1 MNPIATA
8 KPGKSPSTRARI
20 AGLFY
25 VLSVASGIS
34 AEAFVHGK
42 LLYAAGL
49 IPVLCFGTVTVVLY
63 GILKPINRTV
73 AMTAASSNLM
83 GLALEALHWHLGHV
97 NAALVFH
104 GTYCV
109 LTGYLVF
116 RSSFLPRI
124 LGAFMAFGG
133 LCWLLPLS
141 PPLDHLLHPYN
152 VALGFIGEGSLM
164 LWLLVMG
171 VNVQKWQL
179 KTRLDPLSS

>member
-1 MNPIATA
+1 M
-8 KPGKSPSTRARI
+8 
-20 AGLFY
+20 
-25 VLSVASGIS
+25 LSVASGIS
-34 AEAFVHGK
+34 AETFVHGK

-49 IPVLCFGTVTVVLY
+49 IPVLCFSTVTVLLY
-63 GILKPINRTV
+63 GILKPVNRTV
-73 AMTAASSNLM
+73 ALIAASSNLV

-124 LGAFMAFGG
+124 MGALTALGG
-133 LCWLLPLS
+133 LAWLVSLS
-141 PPLDHLLHPYN
+141 PSLVHLLHPYD

-171 VNVQKWQL
+171 VNVQKWQEKASL
-179 KTRLDPLSS
+179 AKLRR

>member
-1 MNPIATA
+1 MNRAVTT
-8 KPGKSPSTRARI
+8 KPGKSASSRART

-25 VLSVASGIS
+25 LLSVVSGVS

-49 IPVLCFGTVTVVLY
+49 IPVLCFSTVTLFLY
-63 GILKPINRTV
+63 GFLKPVNRTV
-73 AMTAASSNLM
+73 ALLAAASNLV
-83 GLALEALHWHLGHV
+83 GLAFEALEWHPAHV
-97 NAALVFH
+97 NAALIFH
-104 GTYCV
+104 GIYCV

-124 LGAFMAFGG
+124 MGTLMAFGG

-141 PPLDHLLHPYN
+141 PPLDHLLHPYD

-171 VNVQKWQL
+171 VNVQKWQEKAASAKL
-179 KTRLDPLSS
+179 RQ